1 MARKYFGSFK
11 SIQNITYKLEL
22 WDAPTGSPTAGT
34 ELILAGEGFGLEIQG
49 DGSAWYESSIRPSR
63 ISSQWVIPNQTVLD
77 DFLTLSTNLENYWA
91 LIIYRD
97 NTPFFIG
104 RVVADQMT
112 RLREAIQIKPIIDLT
127 AVDGLELL
135 DGFNVEESWFT
146 DGKIKASQLFRKCLE
161 NLNLSEYWVT
171 LGINNNYFYD
181 AAVIYC
187 TQSVRKGID
196 ILDLDLNTF
205 VTDFDPFQDIK
216 SIDVTNG
223 IYEPLNMLSCK
234 AAIENVLTNFGCRLM
249 HDKAAY
255 WIYAA
260 NGYAGS
266 TMAFRRYSYTLQYQA
281 ASTLSHRQT
290 IGSNALPEWMAKPS
304 LYYQPSLKKLVINQ
318 KRQMGAKKV
327 RSFNDGVTTALE
339 LISTQIPTGSNP
351 DTAPMRIRV
360 VSKSEIYRASGTMKE
375 DRTFMNVIVWIEN
388 SAGAK
393 MQADGSGYWQNVGA
407 AVGELVEKIT
417 VDNLGTWVDI
427 VWEKSLTTAPVGFDK
442 LYIKIDYVKAAVI
455 TYTKLRGWKSSALVN
470 KEFWGSLQVAFADS
484 SAYQNPDLIY
494 DLAEQFFP
502 SATSS
507 VNSKTAEIDATYY
520 TAPNKYSVG
529 NILVSD
535 GTNTVLATDWFA
547 GYDSITHGTL
557 TAMLG
562 NTLSGLYANFV
573 PVIQGTWIDNGT
585 YSPIKSLYFDNYT
598 WLLNGVRYSGRS
610 EQWSGEWLAV
620 SPVYT
625 SLTSS
630 GEGLRIGKSGTQ
642 VISDRLN
649 YQEQAIAN
657 LGGYIQNVPN
667 QVLEHLV
674 NYADQP
680 ITAQPTQDTQYE
692 VMLKY
697 TDSTEAVTW
706 LLQEHG
712 TFKTY
717 TTGTSSLDTNFEGH
731 LGNTAGGS
739 VILNLPAVATQKGK
753 KYYFVKS
760 GSSHTFRIN
769 AGAGEGINGADHFM
783 LNTNYDSHTI
793 ISDGTQWFIIAAHP

>member
-1 MARKYFGSFK
+1 MVSCK
-11 SIQNITYKLEL
+11 
-22 WDAPTGSPTAGT
+22 
-34 ELILAGEGFGLEIQG
+34 
-49 DGSAWYESSIRPSR
+49 
-63 ISSQWVIPNQTVLD
+63 
-77 DFLTLSTNLENYWA
+77 
-91 LIIYRD
+91 
-97 NTPFFIG
+97 
-104 RVVADQMT
+104 VA
-112 RLREAIQIKPIIDLT
+112 
-127 AVDGLELL
+127 
-135 DGFNVEESWFT
+135 
-146 DGKIKASQLFRKCLE
+146 LE
-161 NLNLSEYWVT
+161 NL
-171 LGINNNYFYD
+171 
-181 AAVIYC
+181 
-187 TQSVRKGID
+187 
-196 ILDLDLNTF
+196 
-205 VTDFDPFQDIK
+205 
-216 SIDVTNG
+216 
-223 IYEPLNMLSCK
+223 
-234 AAIENVLTNFGCRLM
+234 LTNFGCRLM

-260 NGYAGS
+260 NGYAAS
-266 TMAFRRYSYTLQYQA
+266 TMAYRRYSYTLQYQA

-290 IGSNALPEWMAKPS
+290 IGSHALPEWMAKPS

-327 RSFNDGVTTALE
+327 RSFNDSTTTAFE
-339 LISTQIPTGSNP
+339 LISTEIPTGTNP
-351 DTAPMRIRV
+351 DVAPMRIRV

-375 DRTFMNVIVWIEN
+375 DRTFMNVMVWIEN
-388 SAGAK
+388 SSGSK
-393 MQADGSGYWQNVGA
+393 MQADGAGYWQSVSVV
-407 AVGELVEKIT
+407 VGELVEKIT

-455 TYTKLRGWKSSALVN
+455 TYTKLRGWRSSSLVN

-484 SAYQNPDLIY
+484 SSYQNPDLVY
-494 DLAEQFFP
+494 DLAEQFYP

-507 VNSKTAEIDATYY
+507 VNSKNAEIDATYY
-520 TAPNKYSVG
+520 TAPNKYSIG

-535 GTNTVLATDWFA
+535 GTNTVLETDWFA
-547 GYDSITHGTL
+547 GYDSLTHGTL

-585 YSPIKSLYFDNYT
+585 YSQIKSLYFDNYT
-598 WLLNGVRYSGRS
+598 WLLNGVRYSARS
-610 EQWSGEWLAV
+610 EQWDGEWLAV

-667 QVLEHLV
+667 QVLEYLV

-680 ITAQPTQDTQYE
+680 ITSQPSANTQYE
-692 VMLKY
+692 VMLNY
-697 TDSTEAVTW
+697 TNSTGAITW

-717 TTGTSSLDTNFEGH
+717 TTGAYSLDTTYEGFI
-731 LGNTAGGS
+731 GDCATGS
-739 VILNLPAVATQKGK
+739 VTINLPSATGQKGK
-753 KYYFVKS
+753 RYYFVKK
-760 GSSHTFRIN
+760 GSAHTVTIQAYTGQN
-769 AGAGEGINGADHFM
+769 ISGADHADI
-783 LNTNYDSHTI
+783 NGNYGSITI
-793 ISDGTQWFIIAAHP
+793 ICDGAEWFIIANNP